1 MAAAGCGADAA
12 GGDKRTGGAV
22 GGNGF
27 GSDDD
32 GASVAVGRGA
42 GALRAAGGAA
52 IGLAAAGGG
61 TGCGVTVGVGVAPPC
76 GRVTNGVAAARAI
89 ASVGDS
95 RSCGGGGRTGRA
107 PGAGFGAAA
116 GVVVATGFGAATGAA
131 GAIGFDA
138 ATGTDGAI
146 GFGTAPAVAGA
157 AGLGATGF
165 GSTDVGSTDVGSVD
179 FGAAV
184 GAAAAGGVTAGA
196 GAGRKGTAVVVAGNA
211 GGVARTGTAVVV
223 AGNAGGVARTGTA
236 VVVAGNTGRAGT
248 AVGVAGNT
256 GGVGRGGTGEVRDGG
271 GAGGGRTL
279 SGGDGAGASVCA
291 GGADCG
297 AGAGCACADSVAM
310 NSRPAVTLARQARI
324 ESLNIMFP
332 TTPVGPAGVASTPG
346 FDRHATRHWTHRPGS
361 SAGSVRARRW
371 PQPRRRD
378 GSRPPAHRACLA
390 RACGRGATAV
400 GVSTAPRP
408 QFDLSRSGCA
418 NARGDHVRPGHRAN
432 PSTPRQARPTPAARP
447 SRPLF
452 SKLLMQFLKLN
463 NAAPRSL
470 GKARAPA

>member
-1 MAAAGCGADAA
+1 LAVAGCVADAA
-12 GGDKRTGGAV
+12 GGDGRTGGAV
-22 GGNGF
+22 GASGF

-52 IGLAAAGGG
+52 IGLAGAGAG
-61 TGCGVTVGVGVAPPC
+61 TGCGVTVGVAPPC
-76 GRVTNGVAAARAI
+76 ARVTNGVAAARAI

-107 PGAGFGAAA
+107 PGAGFSTAA
-116 GVVVATGFGAATGAA
+116 GVAAAAGFGAATG
-131 GAIGFDA
+131 IP
-138 ATGTDGAI
+138 GAI
-146 GFGTAPAVAGA
+146 GFGAVPAAAGA

-165 GSTDVGSTDVGSVD
+165 GSTGFGSTGFGSVD
-179 FGAAV
+179 FGVAV
-184 GAAAAGGVTAGA
+184 GTAAAGGVTTGA
-196 GAGRKGTAVVVAGNA
+196 GADRKGTAVVVAGNTGGA
-211 GGVARTGTAVVV
+211 GRAGTAVVV
-223 AGNAGGVARTGTA
+223 AGNTGGVGRTGTA
-236 VVVAGNTGRAGT
+236 VVVAGNTGGVRTGT

-256 GGVGRGGTGEVRDGG
+256 GVVGRGGTGEVRDGG
-271 GAGGGRTL
+271 GAGGGRTF

-297 AGAGCACADSVAM
+297 TGDGCACADSVAM

-324 ESLNIMFP
+324 ESLNIIVP

-378 GSRPPAHRACLA
+378 GSRPRAHHACLV
-390 RACGRGATAV
+390 RAYGRGKTVAGA
-400 GVSTAPRP
+400 GAAPNLAIRT
-408 QFDLSRSGCA
+408 LMSGGA
-418 NARGDHVRPGHRAN
+418 NARGDRRGPGRRADPSAPGPPRPARRTTLQALIFQNAN
-432 PSTPRQARPTPAARP
+432 SIA
-447 SRPLF
+447 
-452 SKLLMQFLKLN
+452 KIE
-463 NAAPRSL
+463 
-470 GKARAPA
+470 